1 MNVGSKAASVVHII
15 FDLDNT
21 LSDEFGKAPRP
32 GIQEY
37 LQKWKDEGHRLS
49 LWTSSTKRRAVTIL
63 NDHDLR
69 KYFGTIIFRE
79 DYDPDHTGAVKDI
92 RRIDGDILVDDDP
105 EQINFIN
112 SIGKKGF
119 LIKPYRP
126 DGHVEPGELQEL
138 DKFIRRF
145 SGPLRWLPFKRIK
158 S

>member
-1 MNVGSKAASVVHII
+1 M
-15 FDLDNT
+15 
-21 LSDEFGKAPRP
+21 
-32 GIQEY
+32 
-37 LQKWKDEGHRLS
+37 
-49 LWTSSTKRRAVTIL
+49 

-69 KYFGTIIFRE
+69 KFFGTFIFRE

-126 DGHVEPGELQEL
+126 NGTVEPKELQEL
-138 DKFIRRF
+138 DKFIRRS